1 MDGVCY
7 MLARLLR
14 IRIYGWGP
22 ANVLFRQSIGGAK
35 AMAAGRAWSRRGL
48 LIGSSSFL
56 LAGCSGQTNPLS
68 SFTSGTQ
75 PLTTGTTAPAATG
88 EAIKVAMLLPLSASG
103 NAARLAQ
110 DLKQAGEL
118 ALFELNRPDIQLLAK
133 DSLGSAEGARAAA
146 AAAIGEGAEIVIG
159 PLFAAEV
166 SGVAAVA
173 SEARVPVI
181 AFSSDRSVA
190 GNGVYLLSFLPGTDA
205 ARAVTFAAAQG
216 HKTIAALIPSTGFG
230 DVVETAAQEAA
241 TSAGIKIAV
250 VERYGPEPGA
260 MVGPLQRLKAEIVSS
275 SRGNK
280 PIRAVLVPG
289 GQDVVPALA
298 PMLGQLGIDAA
309 NGVQLI
315 GTSGWDYATVTQEA
329 ALEGSWFAAP
339 DPRGWSSFADRYAQ
353 TYKVSPS
360 RIASL
365 GYDAVSLAIAASSG
379 PRGQR
384 FSTALLTR
392 PSGFA
397 GVDGLFRLRP
407 DGTNERSLA
416 MLAINQGGI
425 GVVDPAPSGFGTAG
439 Y

>member
-1 MDGVCY
+1 
-7 MLARLLR
+7 
-14 IRIYGWGP
+14 
-22 ANVLFRQSIGGAK
+22 
-35 AMAAGRAWSRRGL
+35 
-48 LIGSSSFL
+48 
-56 LAGCSGQTNPLS
+56 
-68 SFTSGTQ
+68 
-75 PLTTGTTAPAATG
+75 
-88 EAIKVAMLLPLSASG
+88 MLLPLSANGTAS
-103 NAARLAQ
+103 RLAT

-118 ALFELNRPDIQLLAK
+118 ALFEMNRPDIQLVAR
-133 DSLGSAEGARAAA
+133 DSLGTAEGARAAA
-146 AAAIGEGAEIVIG
+146 AAAISEGAEIIIG

-166 SGVAAVA
+166 SGVSAVA

-216 HKTIAALIPSTGFG
+216 YKTIAALIPSTGFG
-230 DVVETAAQEAA
+230 DVVETAAQAAAA
-241 TSAGIKIAV
+241 TSGIKIAV

-289 GQDVVPALA
+289 GQDVVPVLA
-298 PMLGQLGIDAA
+298 PMLGQLGIGAA
-309 NGVQLI
+309 SGVRLI
-315 GTSGWDYATVTQEA
+315 GTSGWDYATVTQET

-339 DPRGWSSFADRYAQ
+339 DPRGWTSFADRYAQ

-379 PRGQR
+379 QRGQR
-384 FSTALLTR
+384 FSTELLTR

-407 DGTNERSLA
+407 DGTNDRSLA
-416 MLAINQGGI
+416 MLGIAQGRI
-425 GVVDPAPSGFGTAG
+425 TAVDPAPSGFAG
-439 Y
+439 VSA

>member
-1 MDGVCY
+1 
-7 MLARLLR
+7 
-14 IRIYGWGP
+14 
-22 ANVLFRQSIGGAK
+22 
-35 AMAAGRAWSRRGL
+35 
-48 LIGSSSFL
+48 
-56 LAGCSGQTNPLS
+56 
-68 SFTSGTQ
+68 
-75 PLTTGTTAPAATG
+75 LTTGTTAPAATG
-88 EAIKVAMLLPLSASG
+88 EAIKVAMLLPLSSTG
-103 NAARLAQ
+103 NAARLAT

-118 ALFELNRPDIQLLAK
+118 ALFELNRPDMQLIAK
-133 DSLGSAEGARAAA
+133 DSGGTAEGARAAA
-146 AAAIGEGAEIVIG
+146 SAAIGEGAEIVIG

-166 SGVAAVA
+166 SGVAPVA
-173 SEARVPVI
+173 QQARVPVI
-181 AFSSDRSVA
+181 AFSSDRAVA

-205 ARAVTFAAAQG
+205 VRAVTFAASQG
-216 HKTIAALIPSTGFG
+216 HKTIAALIPATGFG
-230 DVVETAAQEAA
+230 DVVETAAQDAA
-241 TSAGIKIAV
+241 ASAGIKIAV

-289 GQDVVPALA
+289 GQDVVPSLA
-298 PMLGQLGIDAA
+298 PMLGQLGIGST

-339 DPRGWSSFADRYAQ
+339 DPHGWASFADRYSRIYQ
-353 TYKVSPS
+353 VSPS

-365 GYDAVSLAIAASSG
+365 GYDAVSLAIAASTG

-384 FSTALLTR
+384 FSPELLTR

-407 DGTNERSLA
+407 DGTNERALA
-416 MLAINQGGI
+416 MLGI
-425 GVVDPAPSGFGTAG
+425 ARGRIAVADPAPSGFAG
-439 Y
+439 VSA